1 MRNGFTEQQCQEI
14 LSELVSAN
22 AREIVSGN
30 AAEGDAR
37 HTAAPRQP
45 KITRSNSEKVRQ
57 RRTLTRTHM
66 NSCAC
71 WRGVSRVGKRF
82 QIG

>member
-14 LSELVSAN
+14 LSELVSDN

-45 KITRSNSEKVRQ
+45 KITRSNSEKVR
-57 RRTLTRTHM
+57 
-66 NSCAC
+66 
-71 WRGVSRVGKRF
+71 
-82 QIG
+82 